1 MKEGNG
7 LHRGPSPSS
16 SPPHDGQLGDIS
28 PESFARM
35 HTHKHICITLNGIS
49 PYLLS
54 YPWVALFYLTRKVV
68 EIFAAGWFTEQ
79 H

>member
-1 MKEGNG
+1 
-7 LHRGPSPSS
+7 
-16 SPPHDGQLGDIS
+16 
-28 PESFARM
+28 M